1 MQNTLY
7 IIGNGFDLNHGLK
20 TSYLDFKKNYAMSK
34 PALWRVLEKFY
45 GNKLKKD
52 LWWSNFEKMLG
63 EVDYQ
68 HLANSRNG
76 GALGHKVLEDFFSYN
91 LRFWFGDWIKGVNQR
106 EIRII
111 SSAKRN
117 DVIVD
122 ALFFTFNYTT
132 LLEDVYQIDR
142 DNIWHIHGSVLD
154 LQHDEHSIVVGHDSN
169 FGQLMGLENTQ
180 EAQKVLS
187 GKYIDDAN
195 VEVAKGAKDVKKRVE
210 DNSGEF
216 IKRYSLIKHYIIM
229 GFSLNDIDMP
239 YIEKII
245 EVNHDIDAA
254 DWTFYYYKEEEKCA
268 FMESLL
274 KLGIKQENINKPI
287 QW

>member
-45 GNKLKKD
+45 GNRLKKD

-91 LRFWFGDWIKGVNQR
+91 LRFWFGDWIKGINQR
-106 EIRII
+106 EIRNI

-132 LLEDVYQIDR
+132 LLEDVYQIDI
-142 DNIWHIHGSVLD
+142 DNIWHIHGSVLNLKD
-154 LQHDEHSIVVGHDSN
+154 DERSLVVGHDSDL
-169 FGQLMGLENTQ
+169 GQLMRLEETQ

-187 GKYIDDAN
+187 SQYINDVNA
-195 VEVAKGAKDVKKRVE
+195 EVGKGAKNVKMRVE
-210 DNSGEF
+210 KYANEF
-216 IKRYSLIKHYIIM
+216 IERYSDIKHYIIM
-229 GFSLNDIDMP
+229 GFSLNEIDKP
-239 YIEKII
+239 YMEEII
-245 EVNHDIDAA
+245 KVNRNIDAA
-254 DWTFYYYKEEEKCA
+254 DWTFYYHKDEEKSA
-268 FMESLL
+268 FMEGLL
-274 KLGIKQENINKPI
+274 KLGIKQENISKPI